1 MAGFRR
7 QSGRIVYAGPGI
19 TVGSYVYETPDRST
33 MVREVV
39 HAHDGSVV
47 VLPYTGDQVVLVRQF
62 RVPVGEEL
70 YELPAGK
77 RDVPGEDP
85 AETARRECVE
95 EVGLSPGRLTLL
107 HTFYNTPGYSDERSW
122 LYLAEE
128 LTPVDRDPQGAE
140 ERTAEI
146 VYLPLEQ
153 ALEMVASGDI
163 EDAKTIIGLYAV
175 TRRLP

>member
-7 QSGRIVYAGPGI
+7 LGGEIVYSGPGV
-19 TVGSYVYETPDRST
+19 TVGSYTYETPDGGT

-47 VLPYTGDQVVLVRQF
+47 VLPYTGEAVVLLRQY
-62 RVPVGEEL
+62 RAPVDAVL

-77 RDVPGEDP
+77 RDVAGEDP
-85 AETARRECVE
+85 ADTARRECVE

-107 HTFYNTPGYSDERSW
+107 HTFYNSPGYSDEHSW
-122 LYLAEE
+122 LYLAED
-128 LTPVDRDPQGAE
+128 LTPVAAVPQGPE
-140 ERTAEI
+140 EREAEI
-146 VYLPLEQ
+146 VHIPLER
-153 ALEMVASGDI
+153 AMELVASGEI

-175 TRRLP
+175 SGR

>member
-7 QSGRIVYAGPGI
+7 QSGEIVYAGPGV
-19 TVGSYVYETPDRST
+19 TVGSYTYETPDGGT
-33 MVREVV
+33 MLREVV

-47 VLPYTGDQVVLVRQF
+47 VLPYTGEAVILLRQF
-62 RVPVGEEL
+62 RAPVDAVL

-95 EVGLSPGRLTLL
+95 EVGLDPGRLTLL
-107 HTFYNTPGYSDERSW
+107 HTFYNSPGYSDEHSW

-128 LTPVDRDPQGAE
+128 LTPVDAAPQGPE
-140 ERTAEI
+140 EHDAEI
-146 VYLPLEQ
+146 VHVPLDRAME
-153 ALEMVASGDI
+153 LVASGEI
-163 EDAKTIIGLYAV
+163 EDAKTIIGLYALS
-175 TRRLP
+175 RR